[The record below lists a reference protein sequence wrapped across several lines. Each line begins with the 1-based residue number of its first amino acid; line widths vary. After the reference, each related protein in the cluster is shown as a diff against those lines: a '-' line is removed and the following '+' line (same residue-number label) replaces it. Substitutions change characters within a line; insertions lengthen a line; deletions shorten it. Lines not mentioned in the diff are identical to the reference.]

1 MYEENIELIIKCA
14 RGRKLFIYG
23 AGERGKRLLND
34 MSEYNL
40 KISGFIDKRAAEIQ
54 TFCDCP
60 VLPPS
65 KLNVNT
71 QYVLLSLSNIEIIS
85 ILTEAGFKGIDYC
98 FMHEIDLY
106 SKEDFFY
113 KGCKIGRY
121 TYGYKGLLEYQPI
134 ANSIGRYC
142 SINDSARIW
151 NNHPNEYITTSPIL
165 DSQIFASYPEFLK
178 RRQFCEKYGK
188 YFNNHRYENSPIRN
202 NESVEIG
209 NDVWIG
215 ANVII
220 LPGVKISDGAILAA
234 GAVVTKNVDP
244 YYIVGGVPAKTIKKR
259 FNDEEIK
266 KMLKI
271 AWWNWPHEII
281 EKNIELFY
289 QPEKFIEKFY

>member
-23 AGERGKRLLND
+23 AGERGKRLLNE

-40 KISGFIDKRAAEIQ
+40 KISGFIDRRADEIQ

-71 QYVLLSLSNIEIIS
+71 QYILLLFIDMDIQINLIQHGFIE
-85 ILTEAGFKGIDYC
+85 TDYC
-98 FMHEIDLY
+98 IMFENELF
-106 SKEDFFY
+106 SKEDTIY
-113 KGCKIGRY
+113 NGCKVGRY
-121 TYGYKGLLEYQPI
+121 TYGYKNLLKYHPI
-134 ANSIGRYC
+134 AKSIGRYC
-142 SINDSARIW
+142 SINDTARIG
-151 NNHPNEYITTSPIL
+151 NNHPIDYVTTSPLL
-165 DSQIFASYPEFLK
+165 DFPFFSSYPEYLK
-178 RRQFCEKYGK
+178 RRKFCEKYGK
-188 YFNNHRYENSPIRN
+188 YFNNHPYENSPLRN
-202 NESVEIG
+202 NKPIEIG

-220 LPGVKISDGAILAA
+220 LPGVTIGDGAVLAA
-234 GAVVTKNVDP
+234 GAVVTKDVEP
-244 YYIVGGVPAKTIKKR
+244 YTIVGGVPAKIIKKR
-259 FNDEEIK
+259 FSDNIIK

-271 AWWNWPHEII
+271 AWWNWSHEEI

-289 QPEKFIEKFY
+289 QQEKFVERFE